1 MTRKLASATLFL
13 LALTLSVSAFAASNS
28 KSESV
33 LLFHPTQING
43 KTLPAGEYT
52 VKCETTGSNAQ
63 VKFLKNGKEVA
74 TANGQVKQL
83 TSHPDHTQVI
93 TQDAGSASNISEIDF
108 AHSGTG
114 VSFDA
119 AGTMN
124 AGSN

>member
-13 LALTLSVSAFAASNS
+13 LALTMSISAFAASNS
-28 KSESV
+28 KSDSV
-33 LLFHPTQING
+33 SLFNATQING
-43 KTLPAGEYT
+43 KTLQPGEYT

-74 TANGQVKQL
+74 SANGQVKQL
-83 TSHPDHTQVI
+83 TNRPDHTQVV
-93 TQDAGSASNISEIDF
+93 TQGSGSASTISEIDF

-114 VSFDA
+114 ISFDS